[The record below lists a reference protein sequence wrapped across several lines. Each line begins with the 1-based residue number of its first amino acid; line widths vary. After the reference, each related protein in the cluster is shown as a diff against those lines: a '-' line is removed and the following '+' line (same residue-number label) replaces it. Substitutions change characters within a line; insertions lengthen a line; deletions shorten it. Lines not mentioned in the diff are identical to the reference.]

1 MDKLQYL
8 NVRIEAESMVVQ
20 LFGLFIGFGLAVSGG
35 VSLIMYLNLL
45 TNGMTFIDY
54 LFYVSTRFEC
64 YLFLIGILIIT
75 LSIYIPRRKNDHY
88 L

>member
-1 MDKLQYL
+1 
-8 NVRIEAESMVVQ
+8 MVGQ

-45 TNGMTFIDY
+45 TTGMSFTDY
-54 LFYVSTRFEC
+54 IFFVSSRIEC
-64 YLFLIGILIIT
+64 YLLLLGLLITT
-75 LSIYIPRRKNDHY
+75 LSIYIPRRKNNDY